1 MKQRGFTLIEL
12 LVALGVAA
20 IMLLALTASYQAV
33 AVGGMRAD
41 AVVTTQNDARN
52 AINLITSDAQAA
64 GFMLTGPAGQGQ
76 CNKVLAYGPGSPN
89 NNAAFTLLAVSAT
102 PQATGST
109 VPGTTQSMAYVAPGA
124 NTPPSDAIT
133 FVYNNAFGAAAALG
147 NQGVAVTRVTSGTDN
162 DASLFVANVA
172 GFNSGDVDMLVLPT
186 VGACIRLQ
194 ITNIGGVAANNIV
207 HNSGT
212 NGSALNPPTGFSAF
226 NGLLPRSITATDLQ
240 QAYVQNMGAANSA
253 DGLIQVT
260 YSIRVDNGVPTLFR
274 TVVDSTGVILQ
285 DSAIAANVV
294 YLRALFAPLAADGTL
309 QPFVPWATNLGP
321 VGAVQFALMVQ
332 RKNVGS
338 RQVPPDVNVLDVN
351 NVPNNSGFEST
362 VYSRTVFL
370 RNVAWSQ

>member
-20 IMLLALTASYQAV
+20 IMLLGLTASYQAV

-64 GFMLTGPAGQGQ
+64 GFMLTGPVGQGQ

-102 PQATGST
+102 PQTTGST

-147 NQGVAVTRVTSGTDN
+147 NQGVAVTRVTGGTDN
-162 DASLFVANVA
+162 NASLFVADVT
-172 GFNSGDVDMLVLPT
+172 GFNNGDVDMLVLPT
-186 VGACIRLQ
+186 LGACVRLQ
-194 ITNIGGVAANNIV
+194 ITNIGGAGNII
-207 HNSGT
+207 HNSDL
-212 NGSALNPPTGFSAF
+212 SALNPSTGFSAF

-309 QPFVPWATNLGP
+309 QPFVPWTANLGP